1 MAEKYERYRRSDRES
16 RLRLPTPA
24 VEKEPTKY
32 DPAKQVEGYERRL
45 EASGIDVEKATDTR
59 SFVEKTL
66 NLTEDQNFLFDV
78 FEVLG
83 RPQQAIFNGIKA
95 VQEGK
100 SFGEGFA
107 SGLSGDNFVQ
117 FSEILNEAGFGEE
130 DRFGVDD
137 VIGFIGDVFLD
148 PADLG
153 IMAAGVAAAP
163 LTGGGSL
170 VGAGAAVAGANA
182 AVDAGKLT
190 QRVLKTL
197 KKGAAASK
205 DDLVKSMRNIG
216 TRLKA
221 TGKTTARFYGDL
233 GQNILKGEG
242 KDIARKLFSRQTIK
256 LSNGQT
262 IRKIGM
268 TDMTMQAFGQLLKK
282 GGKAVNWTVRTGIIE
297 TFAKDADTYQKTWD
311 NWLTAMKGQFN
322 AAARLG
328 DKLFTDAQIAANK
341 ASFGRLFGDA
351 WVRKV
356 NREIDDI
363 VEATFQK
370 QVAQGLD
377 TSGLG
382 VVEYKQQMR
391 EGILKELSQYAE
403 HKLVTSTTASEVL
416 NNPYKQSLPID
427 DKVRESVIQAI
438 NNPAYA
444 SIKRTISES
453 ATKGKLYERQ
463 VRKLSS
469 QLALGQQSLID
480 DLTAERAR
488 LVPTGEVTDPAQA
501 AQDFINAAGDR
512 ATPEELQRILS
523 QGALDDATQARNA
536 QDFID
541 AASRGA
547 TPEELQEILR
557 RGQAANPNQARIAE
571 IDRQIAEA
579 QAKMDYYKTIGYNE
593 AGYETIKRE
602 IREGINSGTLDAGE
616 YEDALNR
623 SARAI
628 EEDGYNLFDELF
640 EETVM
645 EDTGKR
651 VWVMR
656 KGPQTDRIIAD
667 LNARAEYLGKLVND
681 EAFEHLRDIKRITQ
695 NSAVETQV
703 RKLIRES
710 NMKKTY
716 DDIFE
721 LNGGVWTVVDQE
733 AYQELLELA
742 RPMQSSFEGARFL
755 TDEEIASLADKFQ
768 DGFENQEAYDSIIN
782 RMNSAME
789 WYDKR
794 YGTTIK
800 QDKPGYLRHAMTQEA
815 KETLELNRI
824 YKKQFGT
831 GIVDDDTGVLLGN
844 TKAFK
849 GRKYDMSIVEANRV
863 ARFNTQ
869 RILKLNETGKFLD
882 PKDVALLQEKATMN
896 LFSEYFT
903 DSMADTLIKMNEY
916 GAAIN
921 VMNTALIGGVM
932 DQKDVLR
939 FTSDPKAVPAG
950 FVGIEKSKLRNK
962 LQQMSMVFKDNES
975 MKRVIKQ
982 FLDNADGSVA
992 LIDENVFKMIGR
1004 LGEPKDVRLLTNLIN
1019 KTNNSFKK
1027 LKVFSA
1033 GFHFKNLVGNMS
1045 NLYLA
1050 GVPPT
1055 KIPGMLLRGMNTRKI
1070 AIQSA
1075 DLFAD
1080 VAAGVRAIE
1089 SLTPKQREIY
1099 EAYQI
1104 FLNGGFED
1112 AGKYIQDLDELL
1124 DKQGKKH
1131 LSPKEM
1137 LKKSGQA
1144 AREGDVPGTFINAVD
1159 GLLQL
1164 NVDINNIVDGGYRLG
1179 YIMDLKKQGFTD
1191 AEIIQKVKLALF
1203 DPSSL
1208 TAAEDTFRKYIP
1220 FYTFAKKNLAF
1231 QMRNVF
1237 ENPVQYSRF
1246 IKGVRSSWEAFGV
1259 DWQEDLQEYQRGNL
1273 WLPIPLT
1280 MKDGKYFQLKTS
1292 FPLSDLG
1299 EFVENPAQKLFSSL
1313 TPLARAPI
1321 ELTMNQQFFTGQPIE
1336 RFEGQAGRNLPGTS
1350 AKMEYFIGQT
1360 GFERLAAPVTNV
1372 INLLQNRDATAI
1384 LPTVASQGDVET
1396 ARRSAAYEQLD
1407 QLRGLFQYYKQE
1419 EIPILTIAEIENIN
1433 KPRSTL
1439 SQRLQA
1445 IQAKRGQ

>member
-1 MAEKYERYRRSDRES
+1 MAEKYEKYRVKKRES
-16 RLRLPTPA
+16 NLRLPTPA
-24 VEKEPTKY
+24 GKAEPTKY
-32 DPAKQVEGYERRL
+32 DPAN
-45 EASGIDVEKATDTR
+45 TR
-59 SFVEKTL
+59 SFVEKAL

-83 RPQQAIFNGIKA
+83 RPQQAIFNGIKS

-130 DRFGVDD
+130 DKFGVDD

-153 IMAAGVAAAP
+153 IMAAGIAAAP
-163 LTGGGSL
+163 LTGGTS
-170 VGAGAAVAGANA
+170 VGAAAGTVAAANTT
-182 AVDAGKLT
+182 VDAGRLT
-190 QRVLKTL
+190 QRILKTI
-197 KKGAAASK
+197 KKGAVASK

-233 GQNILKGEG
+233 GQNIVRGQG
-242 KDIARKLFSRQTIK
+242 KEISKKLFSRQAIK
-256 LSNGQT
+256 LSNGE
-262 IRKIGM
+262 IVRKIGM

-282 GGKAVNWTVRTGIIE
+282 GGKAVNWTARTGIIE

-328 DKLFTDAQIAANK
+328 DKLFTDAQIQMNK
-341 ASFGRLFGDA
+341 VSRGRLFGDA

-356 NREIDDI
+356 NQEIDDI

-377 TSGLG
+377 TGGLG
-382 VVEYKQQMR
+382 IAEYKQQMR
-391 EGILKELSQYAE
+391 EGVLKELSQYAE
-403 HKLVTSTTASEVL
+403 HKLVTSTNASEVL
-416 NNPYKQSLPID
+416 NNPYRNSLPID
-427 DKVRESVIQAI
+427 DKVKESVIQAI

-444 SIKRTISES
+444 NIKRTITES
-453 ATKGKLYERQ
+453 ATKGKLYEKQ
-463 VRKLSS
+463 VRQLTSK
-469 QLALGQQSLID
+469 LALGQQTIID
-480 DLTAERAR
+480 DLTAQRAR
-488 LVPTGEVTDPAQA
+488 LVSSGEATDPAQA
-501 AQDFINAAGDR
+501 AQDFIDAASGR
-512 ATPEELQRILS
+512 ATPEQ
-523 QGALDDATQARNA
+523 
-536 QDFID
+536 
-541 AASRGA
+541 
-547 TPEELQEILR
+547 LQETLAG
-557 RGQAANPNQARIAE
+557 GQRATPNQARINE

-579 QAKMDYYKTIGYNE
+579 QAKMDYYRNIEFNE
-593 AGYETIKRE
+593 AGYETITRE
-602 IREGINSGTLDAGE
+602 IREGINSGSLDARE
-616 YEDALNR
+616 YEGVLNR
-623 SARAI
+623 SAKAI

-645 EDTGKR
+645 EETGQR
-651 VWVMR
+651 IWVMR
-656 KGPQTDRIIAD
+656 KGEQTDRIIAE

-681 EAFEHLRDIKRITQ
+681 EAFEQLRDIKRITQ
-695 NSAVETQV
+695 NSVVETQV
-703 RKLIRES
+703 RKLIQES
-710 NMKKTY
+710 GMNKAY

-733 AYQELLELA
+733 GYQELLELS
-742 RPMQSSFEGARFL
+742 RPMQESFEGARFL

-768 DGFENQEAYDSIIN
+768 DGFENQEAFDSVVN
-782 RMNSAME
+782 RMNEAME
-789 WYDKR
+789 WYDKT

-800 QDKPGYLRHAMTQEA
+800 QDTPGYLRHAMTQEA
-815 KETLELNRI
+815 KETLELNKI
-824 YKKQFGT
+824 YKKQFGA

-844 TKAFK
+844 TRAFK

-882 PKDVALLQEKATMN
+882 PKEVALLQDKATMN

-932 DQKDVLR
+932 DQKDILR

-950 FVGIEKSKLRNK
+950 FVGIEKSKLRQK

-975 MKRVIKQ
+975 MQRVMKQ
-982 FLDNADGSVA
+982 FLDKADGSIA

-1033 GFHFKNLVGNMS
+1033 GFHFKNLVGNAS

-1055 KIPGMLLRGMNTRKI
+1055 KIPGMLLRGINTRKI
-1070 AIQSA
+1070 AIESA

-1080 VAAGVRAIE
+1080 VAAGARAIE

-1104 FLNGGFED
+1104 FLDGGFED
-1112 AGKYIQDLDELL
+1112 AGKYIQDLDELVG
-1124 DKQGKKH
+1124 KQSNKH

-1137 LKKSGQA
+1137 RKKALQA
-1144 AREGDVPGTFINAVD
+1144 AREGDVPGAFINGVD
-1159 GLLQL
+1159 SFLQF
-1164 NVDINNIVDGGYRLG
+1164 NVDMNNVVDGGYRLG

-1231 QMRNVF
+1231 QMKNVF

-1259 DWQEDLQEYQRGNL
+1259 DWQDDLQEYQRGNL

-1299 EFVENPAQKLFSSL
+1299 EFIENPAQKLFSSL

-1321 ELTMNQQFFTGQPIE
+1321 ELTMNKQFFTGQPIE
-1336 RFEGQAGRNLPGTS
+1336 RFEGQAARNLPGAS
-1350 AKMEYFIGQT
+1350 AKTEYLVGQT
-1360 GFERLAAPVTNV
+1360 GLERLAAPVTNV
-1372 INLLQNRDATAI
+1372 INLLQNRDPSAL
-1384 LPTVASQGDVET
+1384 LPTVASQGDVEQ

-1407 QLRGLFQYYKQE
+1407 QLRGLFKYYKQE
-1419 EIPILTIAEIENIN
+1419 EIPILTLSEIENIN

-1439 SQRLQA
+1439 AQRLAA
-1445 IQAKRGQ
+1445 IQAKRGR